1 MDTPVQTG
9 AASPTPP
16 LRPPAAGARWVLLR
30 VARSWRPARFPRMLA
45 GDASGFFIQASQMLG
60 RTPGE
65 RCGEMFDL
73 IALAE
78 SLGFDVAWLATPT
91 WSSAT

>member
-1 MDTPVQTG
+1 MQ
-9 AASPTPP
+9 
-16 LRPPAAGARWVLLR
+16 
-30 VARSWRPARFPRMLA
+30 F
-45 GDASGFFIQASQMLG
+45 GFFIQASQMLG

-91 WSSAT
+91 WSSATSTPGTSWGDTTIVVPPGWRLRVDPSGFVILEALRHA